1 MPASKYLQRREA
13 LVCFVYGYLAECGF
27 TPSPGTL
34 SQVMGWP
41 KSTCQE
47 YLKRLRR
54 ELPLPTASSP
64 SQYRYLKYRQEILEL
79 IRVFSDLHGY
89 APSLRWLAVESD
101 LSPASVLKYLRRM
114 REQGLLTFDEGVA
127 RSIRVR

>member
-13 LVCFVYGYLAECGF
+13 LVCFVCSYLSECGF
-27 TPSPGTL
+27 TPSPATL

-41 KSTCQE
+41 ISTCQE

-54 ELPLPTASSP
+54 EILLPAASSP
-64 SQYRYLKYRQEILEL
+64 SQRRYLKYRQEILEH
-79 IRVFSDLHGY
+79 IRVFFDQHGY

-101 LSPASVLKYLRRM
+101 LTPTTFGKYLRRM
-114 REQGLLTFDEGVA
+114 REQGLVDFDEGVP
-127 RSIRVR
+127 RSIRVK